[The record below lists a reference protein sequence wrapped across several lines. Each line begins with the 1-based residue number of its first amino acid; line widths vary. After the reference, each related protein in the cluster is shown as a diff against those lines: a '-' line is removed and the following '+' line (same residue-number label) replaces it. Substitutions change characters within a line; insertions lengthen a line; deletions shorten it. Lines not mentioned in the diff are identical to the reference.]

1 MKKKKLKD
9 LFTGYAFAAPSTLL
23 LITFLIIPIFMV
35 FYFSFTNYSAKQNVD
50 WVGLRNYL
58 RILKDPAVRYA
69 LKNTLL
75 FVLMQVPL
83 VTVLSL
89 AVAGILAQQHRN
101 RFGSFVRSALFVP
114 VVCSL
119 TLLGS
124 VWYYLFS
131 SDPSGVVNT
140 VLSWFGIAAVDWLGQ
155 GNTAMA
161 ALCFVNIVRSVGY
174 FLVIYYAAIMDIPR
188 SYLEA
193 AEVDGANRIQQFF
206 HIILPNLKGTTNFV
220 VVINTI
226 WAFQIF
232 DLAYSMTRGGPGY
245 GTTTMIYR
253 IYQEGFWNWKMGY
266 ACALAVMLFLMIL
279 TASGIIKRIFR
290 TDD

>member
-35 FYFSFTNYSAKQNVD
+35 FYFSFPNYSAKQKVG

-75 FVLMQVPL
+75 FVLVQVPL

-140 VLSWFGIAAVDWLGQ
+140 GSGRAIRQWL
-155 GNTAMA
+155 
-161 ALCFVNIVRSVGY
+161 R
-174 FLVIYYAAIMDIPR
+174 
-188 SYLEA
+188 
-193 AEVDGANRIQQFF
+193 
-206 HIILPNLKGTTNFV
+206 
-220 VVINTI
+220 
-226 WAFQIF
+226 
-232 DLAYSMTRGGPGY
+232 
-245 GTTTMIYR
+245 
-253 IYQEGFWNWKMGY
+253 
-266 ACALAVMLFLMIL
+266 CALSIL
-279 TASGIIKRIFR
+279 CAASAIFW
-290 TDD
+290 